1 MSVLYPIIEYSVYI
15 YKKEVFAG
23 LNHDYSSVSQFFLTD
38 KKVNEI
44 CFCWCLFLILF
55 IRSWPIPISALLFSQ
70 NSWGLTLT
78 SDQETFFFFFSC
90 TGKKCELLL
99 FNLVGLKWEWN
110 LDYSNFSWIRSRM
123 TTELEILL
131 VQLLVASE
139 LEKAVITVLIR
150 NDSNINEPT

>member
-1 MSVLYPIIEYSVYI
+1 MYI
-15 YKKEVFAG
+15 YIKKRYLLDWIMTILLFLRFFSQPRKWMRFVFV
-23 LNHDYSSVSQFFLTD
+23 DVFSSFCLSGVGQFQFQLYFFLRTHEVSLLPLI
-38 KKVNEI
+38 KK
-44 CFCWCLFLILF
+44 
-55 IRSWPIPISALLFSQ
+55 P
-70 NSWGLTLT
+70 
-78 SDQETFFFFFSC
+78 FFFFSC
-90 TGKKCELLL
+90 TGKKRELLL